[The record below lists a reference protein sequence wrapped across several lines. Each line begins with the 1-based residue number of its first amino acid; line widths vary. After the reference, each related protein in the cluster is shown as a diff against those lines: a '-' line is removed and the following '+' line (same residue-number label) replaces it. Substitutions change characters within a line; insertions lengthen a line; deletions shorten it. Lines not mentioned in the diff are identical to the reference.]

1 MRGCS
6 DQEWPLI
13 YEVLDLRLVDCAG
26 IMESMQKQL
35 RTSKTIR
42 WLILLGLIAIV
53 LSACTNGGTPVSE
66 ETASPTIQESTST
79 TIPQTPSATPPPSA
93 AIVNGER
100 IPLAFFE
107 SEVQRYLIAQQSSG
121 QLIEDDA
128 AVREIV
134 LNDLIDQV
142 LLAQGAREAG
152 ITITDAAVQAR
163 LDELASEVDLADWMS
178 EWGYSD
184 TDLFDSLKLQME
196 AAGQRDRI
204 AAEIPDMVEQVEL
217 RQVFAYTEEGANSA
231 RVSLNSGRDFEEVAL
246 VYDPVTGGYLGW
258 VPRGYLLIPA
268 VETAAFDLQVGEYS
282 EIIESEI
289 GYHIVM
295 VLDRAERALSQD
307 AKLTLQRKA
316 LQDWVA
322 DQRGIA
328 IIEVLID

>member
-1 MRGCS
+1 MVFHVQSIPRSFIKGISLCS
-6 DQEWPLI
+6 I
-13 YEVLDLRLVDCAG
+13 
-26 IMESMQKQL
+26 
-35 RTSKTIR
+35 
-42 WLILLGLIAIV
+42 
-53 LSACTNGGTPVSE
+53 
-66 ETASPTIQESTST
+66 
-79 TIPQTPSATPPPSA
+79 SATPPPAA

-107 SEVQRYLIAQQSSG
+107 SEVQRYLIAQEASG
-121 QLIEDDA
+121 QMIEDDA
-128 AVREIV
+128 AAREVV

-142 LLAQGAREAG
+142 LLAQGARAAG
-152 ITITDAAVQAR
+152 ITITDAEVQAR
-163 LDELASEVDLADWMS
+163 LDELAAEVDLAAWMA

-184 TDLFDSLKLQME
+184 AELFDALKLQME
-196 AAGQRDRI
+196 AASQRDRI

-268 VETAAFDLQVGEYS
+268 VETAAFDLQVGEHS

-289 GYHIVM
+289 GFHIVM

-322 DQRGIA
+322 DQRAIA
-328 IIEVLID
+328 TIEVLID

>member
-1 MRGCS
+1 MH
-6 DQEWPLI
+6 
-13 YEVLDLRLVDCAG
+13 
-26 IMESMQKQL
+26 KQM
-35 RTSKTIR
+35 RTSKLFR
-42 WLILLGLIAIV
+42 WLVLFGLTIFV
-53 LSACTNGGTPVSE
+53 LSACTNGGTPEVD
-66 ETASPTIQESTST
+66 ETASPTMQESTST
-79 TIPQTPSATPPPSA
+79 AIPQTPSATPPPAA

-107 SEVQRYLIAQQSSG
+107 SEVQRYLIAQEASG
-121 QLIEDDA
+121 QMIEDDA
-128 AVREIV
+128 AAREVV

-142 LLAQGAREAG
+142 LLAQGARAAG
-152 ITITDAAVQAR
+152 ITITDAEVQTR
-163 LDELASEVDLADWMS
+163 LDELASEVDLAAWMA

-184 TDLFDSLKLQME
+184 VELFDSLKLQME
-196 AAGQRDRI
+196 AASQRDRI

-268 VETAAFDLQVGEYS
+268 VETAAFDLQVGEHS

-289 GYHIVM
+289 GFHIVM

-328 IIEVLID
+328 TIEVLID